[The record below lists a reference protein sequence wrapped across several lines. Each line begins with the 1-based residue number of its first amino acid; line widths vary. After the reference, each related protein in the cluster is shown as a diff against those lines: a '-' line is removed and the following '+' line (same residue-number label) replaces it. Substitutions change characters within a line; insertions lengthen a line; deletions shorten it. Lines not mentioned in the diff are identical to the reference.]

1 MEQVMIKIEKF
12 VINAHNVTHLAKA
25 GDTVKVH
32 FTSGE
37 HIFVKGT
44 LEEVQKTME
53 MHGDTWI

>member
-1 MEQVMIKIEKF
+1 MIKIEKF